1 MLSGWLEICV
11 GLGHN
16 VLGSLI
22 IVRPTLVTPVVAGM
36 GLPMSL
42 LTPIVP
48 PEQNA
53 LVLALSLL
61 AGISW
66 ILFGAILIWQARARA
81 AHADVALLA
90 IVLVQQPSFC
100 LLMLLLAPFIPIL
113 AMVSIATAA
122 LSTAFAKALRSHAAR
137 YGIR

>member
-1 MLSGWLEICV
+1 MDPDNATALSIRRWLLLSGWLEICV

-22 IVRPTLVTPVVAGM
+22 IVRPTLVTPVVAAM

-61 AGISW
+61 AGSAW
-66 ILFGAILIWQARARA
+66 ILFGAILVWQARTRA
-81 AHADVALLA
+81 AHPNVPLLA
-90 IVLVQQPSFC
+90 IVPSRGLWCWSFTVA
-100 LLMLLLAPFIPIL
+100 LAYHVMP
-113 AMVSIATAA
+113 AWAAASI
-122 LSTAFAKALRSHAAR
+122 
-137 YGIR
+137 